1 MSFRERQK
9 FHPSSSIPV
18 ADFEQK
24 ELPSG
29 EFVTEAVNVSDA
41 MLPDPELFDLKNQLE
56 AGVTQEEVNSKVL
69 STKSVSAE
77 RIVRKY
83 TKTPKNTVTTEDSH
97 EGE

>member
-9 FHPSSSIPV
+9 FHPSSSTSVI
-18 ADFEQK
+18 DFEQQ

-41 MLPDPELFDLKNQLE
+41 TMPDPKLFDLKNQLD
-56 AGVTQEEVNSKVL
+56 AGVSPEEVNSKVL

-77 RIVRKY
+77 QIVRKY
-83 TKTPKNTVTTEDSH
+83 TKSSKTVTTEDSH
-97 EGE
+97 EG